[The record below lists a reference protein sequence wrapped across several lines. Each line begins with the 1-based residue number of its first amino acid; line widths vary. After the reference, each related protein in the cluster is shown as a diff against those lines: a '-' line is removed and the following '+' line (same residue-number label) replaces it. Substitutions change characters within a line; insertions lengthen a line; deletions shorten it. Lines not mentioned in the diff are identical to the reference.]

1 MGQWKDW
8 KRILQYNKKVLIG
21 FELIYK
27 LIMTVILIPIVF
39 FLLDVTMNVAGY
51 RYLTA
56 ENVFR
61 FLKHPLLW
69 IYILACVL
77 IGTFLALIDAVAVIY
92 ITDESYHGYKTDLFR
107 TARAVGRFLLHMKQ
121 RKQLCIFITFPLL
134 GLLYILPVLPF
145 VISRLSLPGFIL
157 RRLAEKEILI
167 CLLLL
172 LVFAMLFC
180 FFTDRF
186 RLHSMVLEQCSGCE
200 ARHRARKLAK
210 GRTLTATVG
219 LILFELMTF
228 FVYAVIVFVL
238 VLILMLLTGLPS
250 GFPGGMPRTPVL
262 IVFTISLIV
271 FADSGI
277 PAGFLCLGSEYYAAK
292 REKSEAIVSHP
303 YLRDRA
309 EERLL
314 KSKYQKKDRKQILGH
329 RRNLVRLAEVGIVL
343 ISVMLSGIY
352 LYESRRGL
360 FNPKIEYVRAM
371 EITAHRGASRR
382 YPENT
387 MPAFEGAIKE
397 KANWIELDVHLSKDG
412 QVFVMHDSNFQRT
425 TGVNAYAWEKTY
437 EEILQLDAG
446 KWFSKEFVG
455 TKIPLLSEVIELAKK
470 HDIRLNVEIKPSKY
484 EKGLEKKVVEL
495 LKDENF
501 LENAVITSQSYG
513 ALRKIK
519 AADEET
525 KTVYVMSYAYG
536 KINRLKLA
544 DAFSIRSTSVHGGIV
559 STVHNAGKEIYAW
572 TVNSSYAM
580 DEMIHQ
586 NVDNIITDNVP
597 LAERRIA
604 QHKSGDLLSD
614 FIRIVNDLI

>member
-121 RKQLCIFITFPLL
+121 RKQLGIFITFPLL

-145 VISRLSLPGFIL
+145 LISRLSLPGFIL

-228 FVYAVIVFVL
+228 L
-238 VLILMLLTGLPS
+238 SMRQS
-250 GFPGGMPRTPVL
+250 
-262 IVFTISLIV
+262 
-271 FADSGI
+271 
-277 PAGFLCLGSEYYAAK
+277 FL
-292 REKSEAIVSHP
+292 
-303 YLRDRA
+303 
-309 EERLL
+309 
-314 KSKYQKKDRKQILGH
+314 
-329 RRNLVRLAEVGIVL
+329 
-343 ISVMLSGIY
+343 
-352 LYESRRGL
+352 
-360 FNPKIEYVRAM
+360 F
-371 EITAHRGASRR
+371 
-382 YPENT
+382 
-387 MPAFEGAIKE
+387 
-397 KANWIELDVHLSKDG
+397 
-412 QVFVMHDSNFQRT
+412 
-425 TGVNAYAWEKTY
+425 
-437 EEILQLDAG
+437 
-446 KWFSKEFVG
+446 WF
-455 TKIPLLSEVIELAKK
+455 
-470 HDIRLNVEIKPSKY
+470 
-484 EKGLEKKVVEL
+484 
-495 LKDENF
+495 
-501 LENAVITSQSYG
+501 
-513 ALRKIK
+513 
-519 AADEET
+519 
-525 KTVYVMSYAYG
+525 
-536 KINRLKLA
+536 
-544 DAFSIRSTSVHGGIV
+544 
-559 STVHNAGKEIYAW
+559 
-572 TVNSSYAM
+572 
-580 DEMIHQ
+580 
-586 NVDNIITDNVP
+586 
-597 LAERRIA
+597 
-604 QHKSGDLLSD
+604 
-614 FIRIVNDLI
+614 